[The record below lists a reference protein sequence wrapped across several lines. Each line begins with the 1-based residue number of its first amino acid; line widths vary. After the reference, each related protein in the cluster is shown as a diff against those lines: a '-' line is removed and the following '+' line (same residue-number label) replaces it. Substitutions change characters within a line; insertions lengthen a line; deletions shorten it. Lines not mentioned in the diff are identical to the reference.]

1 MEKFYVLS
9 ENALKLLLQYKAKL
23 YALESGGVDNWD
35 WYGESIHKSEDW
47 DSDRDTWNV
56 EKYLKE
62 YKEL

>member
-35 WYGESIHKSEDW
+35 WYGESINKSEDW

>member
-1 MEKFYVLS
+1 
-9 ENALKLLLQYKAKL
+9 LQDKAKL
-23 YALESGGVDNWD
+23 YALECGGVDNWD
-35 WYGESIHKSEDW
+35 WYGESIHESEDW

>member
-9 ENALKLLLQYKAKL
+9 ETQLKLLLRYKAEL
-23 YALESGGVDNWD
+23 NALECGGVDNWD
-35 WYGESIHKSEDW
+35 WYGESIHESEDW
-47 DSDRDTWNV
+47 DSERDDWNV

>member
-1 MEKFYVLS
+1 MVKCYVLT
-9 ENALKLLLQYKAKL
+9 ENELKLLLQDKAKL
-23 YALESGGVDNWD
+23 YALECGGVDNWD
-35 WYGESIHKSEDW
+35 WYSESIHESEDW

>member
-9 ENALKLLLQYKAKL
+9 ETQLKLLLRYKAEL
-23 YALESGGVDNWD
+23 NALECGGVDNWD
-35 WYGESIHKSEDW
+35 WYGESIHESEDW
-47 DSDRDTWNV
+47 DSERDEWNV

>member
-9 ENALKLLLQYKAKL
+9 ETQLKLLLRYKAEL
-23 YALESGGVDNWD
+23 NALEYGGVDNWD
-35 WYGESIHKSEDW
+35 WYGESIHESEDW
-47 DSDRDTWNV
+47 DSERDEWNV